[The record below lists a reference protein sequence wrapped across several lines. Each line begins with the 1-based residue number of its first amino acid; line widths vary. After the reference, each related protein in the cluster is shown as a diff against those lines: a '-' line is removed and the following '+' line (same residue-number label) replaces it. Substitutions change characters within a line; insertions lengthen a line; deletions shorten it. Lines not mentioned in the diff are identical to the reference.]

1 MTMHTPTRRRFVG
14 QMIFGSGALAAL
26 SPHSVRAQS
35 SALTI
40 LVGYPAGGGSDI
52 LARTLAEVIAPM
64 LGRTVIVD
72 NKAGAGGRI
81 AATMLKSAT
90 ADGSM
95 VMIAPNGL
103 TSIQTLVYKDQIKY
117 DFAKDFAPVAKLA
130 ATDLA
135 LAVSADLKIADA
147 AALSAWVKANPAK
160 ASFGSPA
167 AGGLPH
173 FAGLLLGRALGV
185 ELNHIPYKG
194 GAPTALAVAA
204 GEVPMGV
211 SAIDDFVK
219 LEQAGKLKIV
229 GSMGAARSPV
239 SPQVPTLVEQGIKLQ
254 AAGWSAMWAPA
265 GTSADKLQEISAAVQ
280 KALQMDS
287 VKQKLATSYST
298 PDYLPPAE
306 LSKLQQAEWEQ
317 WAPVVKASGFKPE

>member
-14 QMIFGSGALAAL
+14 QMIFGSGTLAAL

-81 AATMLKSAT
+81 AATMLKSAP

-95 VMIAPNGL
+95 VMVAPNGL